1 MATARI
7 KFQGLERDAETGY
20 AAVPR
25 FARSDPGLQYDRVRF
40 FARRSRD
47 SQALTLLLHPP
58 ATLGRPDLWWEE
70 QRRVLRQL
78 MDDRRFEDAYA
89 LARAHGHTAGTS
101 FADGEFLAGWLAL
114 RRLDQ
119 PRAARTHFA
128 RLWEGV
134 RTPIS
139 RARAAYWAGRAASRL
154 GDKATAAAWYRRASA
169 LPATFY
175 GQEAARELAQ
185 VPAAAIG
192 RAPKASPGALRSLR
206 ARTVARAARLL
217 CAADD
222 PGTAQPFF
230 RYLGGSAGN
239 ADSLRAVVELART
252 CAHPELG
259 LTAARAAAAATGE
272 IDPHAA
278 FPLPHEPAFR
288 AGGDGLPPPALRL
301 AVARQ
306 ESLFNP
312 QAQSPAGALGLMQ
325 LLPGTARATARPRRP
340 ALRQEPAP
348 QRHRLQCPARQPISG
363 RAAEALR
370 RRGGAGAG
378 GLQCRAG
385 PGRSLA
391 GRARRPAR
399 LGAPGPARLDRDGAL
414 RRDQELRTARARG
427 IDGLCPAPGSAGRSQ
442 GSAQGAA
449 GGHRGRRLVSPRP
462 LAGAGACVF
471 DAYGTLLDVN
481 SAVAAHAARV
491 GDRAADLARLWRTKQ
506 LEYTWLRSLMGL
518 HADFD
523 RVTEDAL
530 DYALE
535 AMNLEEPGLREALL
549 AANLE
554 LEPYPEVAVVLTRWR
569 DAGRRLAVLSN
580 GTPAT
585 LEAGLDAAG
594 IRDRFE
600 HVLSVEPVGVFK
612 PAPAVYLH
620 ATRTLGLAAGE
631 IAFFSSNGWDAHGAA
646 AFGFKVVWVNRK
658 GQPRERLPRH
668 AGSRGPRPRGGGG
681 LVVSPLPVG
690 IGDVHKAAVLLEG
703 IAVRT
708 PVLRSEALDRRCGA
722 TLLIKA
728 EPLQR
733 TGSFKLRGAY
743 NAITASRPRAVVAF
757 SSGNHA
763 QGVAQAASL
772 AGVPATIVMPA
783 DAPRVKLEGTRAL
796 GAEVVTYDRYREE
809 REAIG
814 AGIAERTGATLIRPY
829 DDPLVIAGPGDRRP
843 RAGPAGGRAG
853 P

>member
-1 MATARI
+1 MRGKTSRPWTSFEAVVGTRGIEATRPGRRRRWRHLGAAALTAMLGTAPLLGAVPAAAETAVERTLRAVDEEKFAFAARLADTAGGRPLTLYVLWRQLLEGTPPPTFETVARFMTENPDWPGMTALQRRAEDALGDGTSVSARLAFFKDRAPLTRQGRLRYVEALFAAGRSAEAVRWLRRAWIADDFGQAEEAGFLDRYRGALRQEDHRARLDRLLWDGEITEAQRLTPFLDATSRLVATARI

-325 LLPGTARATARPRRP
+325 LLPGTARATARRAGLPYAKSRLLNDTGYNVRLGSLYLGAQLKRYDDEA
-340 ALRQEPAP
+340 ALA
-348 QRHRLQCPARQPISG
+348 L
-363 RAAEALR
+363 AAYN
-370 RRGGAGAG
+370 
-378 GLQCRAG
+378 AG
-385 PGRSLA
+385 PGRVDHWLDELGDPRGS
-391 GRARRPAR
+391 GRQALLDWIEMVPFGETRNYVQRVLEASTVYAR
-399 LGAPGPARLDRDGAL
+399 LLD
-414 RRDQELRTARARG
+414 Q
-427 IDGLCPAPGSAGRSQ
+427 
-442 GSAQGAA
+442 QGA
-449 GGHRGRRLVSPRP
+449 RKDRRKVPP
-462 LAGAGACVF
+462 
-471 DAYGTLLDVN
+471 
-481 SAVAAHAARV
+481 AVT
-491 GDRAADLARLWRTKQ
+491 AAD
-506 LEYTWLRSLMGL
+506 
-518 HADFD
+518 
-523 RVTEDAL
+523 
-530 DYALE
+530 
-535 AMNLEEPGLREALL
+535 
-549 AANLE
+549 
-554 LEPYPEVAVVLTRWR
+554 
-569 DAGRRLAVLSN
+569 
-580 GTPAT
+580 
-585 LEAGLDAAG
+585 
-594 IRDRFE
+594 
-600 HVLSVEPVGVFK
+600 
-612 PAPAVYLH
+612 
-620 ATRTLGLAAGE
+620 
-631 IAFFSSNGWDAHGAA
+631 
-646 AFGFKVVWVNRK
+646 
-658 GQPRERLPRH
+658 
-668 AGSRGPRPRGGGG
+668 GS
-681 LVVSPLPVG
+681 
-690 IGDVHKAAVLLEG
+690 
-703 IAVRT
+703 
-708 PVLRSEALDRRCGA
+708 
-722 TLLIKA
+722 
-728 EPLQR
+728 
-733 TGSFKLRGAY
+733 
-743 NAITASRPRAVVAF
+743 
-757 SSGNHA
+757 
-763 QGVAQAASL
+763 
-772 AGVPATIVMPA
+772 
-783 DAPRVKLEGTRAL
+783 
-796 GAEVVTYDRYREE
+796 
-809 REAIG
+809 
-814 AGIAERTGATLIRPY
+814 
-829 DDPLVIAGPGDRRP
+829 
-843 RAGPAGGRAG
+843 
-853 P
+853 